1 MSRKPPFVATKLLR
15 TIVHIHY
22 LEEVEG
28 DLEETFNIN
37 ATNKGVFRAQLLYWM
52 HVLRAIKIY
61 PVKRSPSNLLHEIK
75 HFLFLTLAFRNIW
88 KRKGTHLI
96 NAIGLSAALVSFIV
110 ILQFTNYEK
119 SYDKF
124 HEYGDRIVRVG
135 FDWGELNEH
144 GENKSIYASN
154 VPAMGRLLEAEIPE
168 IETQT
173 TFVPVLTIK
182 RSCHIRNPQTD
193 ITIRAENGFYADER
207 FLSVFSFPAKVGSS
221 KAFTEPNTVVLT
233 SSFARKL
240 YGDEIETALGK
251 SLTIL
256 TDKEE
261 NFVVAAILDD
271 VPSNSH
277 FTFDYLISYATI
289 NSPRL
294 QQNIYWSQ
302 FYCYVLLRK
311 ESSVANVTSKLL
323 DLTKKVYGNDTR
335 ASIFL
340 QRLHDIH
347 LRSKLRE
354 ELKTPGSESIVK
366 LLMVVA
372 YVVLLL
378 GWANFTNLFLALSV
392 ERIREVG
399 VKKILGSTRIHLII
413 QFLSESAIVNI
424 LSCLLGVLCFLLVSP
439 YLTTWIGFNTGNDAI
454 YPDLFTA
461 IVVFIVLGSL
471 LTGALPA
478 WVLSS
483 YKPLKAMQRQIH
495 ELPFYSRIKQT
506 LLYFQFT
513 VCFVVLASAW
523 IMKRQLVFMQDA
535 DLGMSLGQ
543 AIAIKLPPI
552 TDETTRQLLE
562 SFKQDIRQYP
572 VVDQI
577 TSSSSIPGNRII
589 FSGGV
594 QRTSGEKLEG
604 NNVLNVYTDENFV
617 KTFKIEMLAGKNFE
631 STMSDTIPHVLL
643 NEAAVDELYFKSKEE
658 AIGEVIL
665 WQNNKVYIAGV
676 FANYNHLFLREAFEP
691 MMLTQARMR
700 HQFISV
706 KFKDNNYRLTN
717 SEMLSLIKDAWTN
730 KMSNIPFDYVYLEDY
745 YGRQY
750 KAIQTEQKVIQNF
763 AALALIICGIGL
775 FSVTALMIRN
785 RLKEIA
791 IRKVLGARSENVIS
805 LLLTDKVSLVF
816 LCSVIGSVVTL
827 LVMDSWLKNFAFTV
841 HLDLLDFLLPLLIIV
856 GVIVISIGYHAFK
869 AARIEPATIL
879 KNE

>member
-1 MSRKPPFVATKLLR
+1 MNRKPPFVATKLLR
-15 TIVHIHY
+15 SFVHIHY

-28 DLEETFNIN
+28 DLEETFQIN
-37 ATNKGVFRAQLLYWM
+37 ASNKGVLRAQILYWI

-75 HFLFLTLAFRNIW
+75 HFLFLKLAFRNIW
-88 KRKGTHLI
+88 KRNGTHLI

-110 ILQFTNYEK
+110 IVQFTSFEK

-124 HEYGDRIVRVG
+124 HAYGDRIVRVG

-144 GENKSIYASN
+144 GENNSIYASN

-168 IETQT
+168 IETQS

-182 RSCHIRNPQTD
+182 RSCHIQNPQTD
-193 ITIRAENGFYADER
+193 LTILAENGFYADEN
-207 FLSVFSFPAKVGSS
+207 FLSLFSFPVIEGSP
-221 KAFTEPNTVVLT
+221 KAFNEPNAVVLT
-233 SSFARKL
+233 LSFARKIF
-240 YGDEIETALGK
+240 GDDAITAIGR

-256 TDKEE
+256 SDKEE
-261 NFVVAAILDD
+261 HFIVAAILDD

-277 FTFDYLISYATI
+277 ITFDYLISYETI

-294 QQNIYWSQ
+294 QENIYWSQ
-302 FYCYVLLRK
+302 FYCYALLRHG
-311 ESSVANVTSKLL
+311 SSVDNVTSKVS
-323 DLTKKVYGNDTR
+323 DLTKKIYGNETR
-335 ASIFL
+335 VSLFL

-347 LRSKLRE
+347 LRSDLRE
-354 ELKTPGSESIVK
+354 ELRTPGSESTVR
-366 LLMVVA
+366 LLMIVA

-413 QFLSESAIVNI
+413 QFLSESAIVNV
-424 LSCLLGVLCFLLVSP
+424 LSCFIGLLCFLLMSP
-439 YLTTWIGFNTGNDAI
+439 YFTPWVGVDTGNEII
-454 YPDLFTA
+454 YPDLLMA
-461 IVVFIVLGSL
+461 IVVFIAVGSL

-495 ELPFYSRIKQT
+495 EMPFYSKIRQS

-513 VCFVVLASAW
+513 VCFIVIASAW
-523 IMKRQLVFMQDA
+523 IIKKQLMFMQNA

-543 AIAIKLPPI
+543 IIAVKVPPI
-552 TDETTRQLLE
+552 TDEATRQLVE
-562 SFKQDIRQYP
+562 SFKQDVRQYAI
-572 VVDQI
+572 VDQI
-577 TSSSSIPGNRII
+577 TSTTSIPGNRII

-594 QRTSGEKLEG
+594 QKASGEKLEG

-617 KTFKIEMLAGKNFE
+617 NTFGLQMLAGKNFQP
-631 STMSDTIPHVLL
+631 TTSDTIPHVLL
-643 NEAAVDELYFKSKEE
+643 NEAAVDELNFKSNDE
-658 AIGEVIL
+658 AIGEVIV
-665 WQNNKVYIAGV
+665 WQKNKVRIIGV

-700 HQFISV
+700 YQFIAV
-706 KFKDNNYRLTN
+706 KFKDDNHSLSNGQ
-717 SEMLSLIKDAWTN
+717 MLSLIKDTWTK
-730 KMSNIPFDYVYLEDY
+730 KMSNIPFDYVYLEDH
-745 YGRQY
+745 YGKQY
-750 KAIQTEQKVIQNF
+750 KAIEREQKVIQNF
-763 AALALIICGIGL
+763 ATVALVICGVGL

-791 IRKVLGARSENVIS
+791 VRKVLGAKSENLIS
-805 LLLTDKVSLVF
+805 LLLADKVSLVLLSSF
-816 LCSVIGSVVTL
+816 IGSVVTWF
-827 LVMDSWLKNFAFTV
+827 VMHSWLQNFAFTV
-841 HLDLLDFLLPLLIIV
+841 SLSFLDFFLPLLTIIV
-856 GVIVISIGYHAFK
+856 IMMASIGYHAFNAIK
-869 AARIEPATIL
+869 VDPASAL
-879 KNE
+879 RSE